1 MSSYYNA
8 WEDKGGRINGSRQ
21 TIGGLVARKI
31 GARNQS
37 KQGGSGDTSSAADR
51 LLLQALVKGLAV
63 FGLFDSLRPEWTV
76 DEITEEVGLPRMT
89 VYRVVKTLE
98 SEGYVVGDPA
108 TNRYHLGPAILAA
121 TYVSSQRWGELARL
135 ARPYVEDLASRT
147 RETVTLAVEVDG
159 VAVEIDSVHTPR
171 PFRRQLAP
179 GRVVGYEAS
188 AHGKVFL
195 AYMAEQDRERVLAAP
210 FHPPT
215 SQAAADLEALSLTLD
230 RIREDGV
237 AYDFEERDLG
247 TCAVAA
253 PIRDQLGKVVASLGV
268 LAPPGRF
275 GPEQQQF
282 HAEAV
287 KAAAKSFSAV
297 LGYRA
302 REEAG

>member
-1 MSSYYNA
+1 M
-8 WEDKGGRINGSRQ
+8 
-21 TIGGLVARKI
+21 ARKI

-37 KQGGSGDTSSAADR
+37 KQESSGNNSSAADR
-51 LLLQALVKGLAV
+51 VLLQALVKGLAV

-76 DEITEEVGLPRMT
+76 DEMTEELGLPRMT

-98 SEGYVVGDPA
+98 REGYLVGDPA

-121 TYVSSQRWGELARL
+121 TYVSSQRWGDLARL
-135 ARPYVEDLASRT
+135 ARPYLEDLAGRT
-147 RETVTLAVEVDG
+147 RETVTLAIEVDG
-159 VAVEIDSVHTPR
+159 VAVEIDSIHTPQ

-179 GRVVGYEAS
+179 GRVIGYEAS
-188 AHGKVFL
+188 AHGKVFVAHMSPL
-195 AYMAEQDRERVLAAP
+195 ERERVLAAP

-215 SQAAADLEALSLTLD
+215 SQATADLESLSLALD

-253 PIRDQLGKVVASLGV
+253 PVKDQFGKVVASMGV

-275 GPEQQQF
+275 GPEQQEL

-287 KAAAKSFSAV
+287 KAAAESFSAV

-302 REEAG
+302 RESAG

>member
-1 MSSYYNA
+1 M
-8 WEDKGGRINGSRQ
+8 
-21 TIGGLVARKI
+21 ARRI

-37 KQGGSGDTSSAADR
+37 KQEGSGSSSAGGDR
-51 LLLQALVKGLAV
+51 VLLQVLVKGLAV
-63 FGLFDSLRPEWTV
+63 FGLFDSLRPEWTIE
-76 DEITEEVGLPRMT
+76 EITDELGLPRMT

-98 SEGYVVGDPA
+98 SEVYLVADPA
-108 TNRYHLGPAILAA
+108 TYRYHLGPAILAA
-121 TYVSSQRWGELARL
+121 THVSFERWGELARL
-135 ARPYVEDLASRT
+135 ARPYLEDLASAT
-147 RETVTLAVEVDG
+147 RETVTLAIEVDG
-159 VAVEIDSVHTPR
+159 VAVEIDSIHTPR

-195 AYMAEQDRERVLAAP
+195 AYMSPPERERVLAAP

-215 SQAAADLEALSLTLD
+215 SRTAGFEALSLQLD
-230 RIREDGV
+230 KIREEGV

-253 PIRDQLGKVVASLGV
+253 PVRDQLGDVVASIGV

-275 GPEQQQF
+275 GLEQQRL
-282 HAEAV
+282 HTEAV
-287 KAAAKSFSAV
+287 KSAAASLSAF

-302 REEAG
+302 RNT

>member
-1 MSSYYNA
+1 M
-8 WEDKGGRINGSRQ
+8 
-21 TIGGLVARKI
+21 ARKI
-31 GARNQS
+31 GARNQP
-37 KQGGSGDTSSAADR
+37 KQDGAGTNSSAAGR

-76 DEITEEVGLPRMT
+76 DEITEELQLPRMT

-98 SEGYVVGDPA
+98 SQGYLVGDPA

-121 TYVSSQRWGELARL
+121 TYVSSQRWGDLARL
-135 ARPYVEDLASRT
+135 ARPHLEDLASRT
-147 RETVTLAVEVDG
+147 RETVTLAIEVDG
-159 VAVEIDSVHTPR
+159 VAVEIDSIHTPR

-179 GRVVGYEAS
+179 GRVIGYEAS

-195 AYMAEQDRERVLAAP
+195 AHMSLQERERVLAAP

-215 SQAAADLEALSLTLD
+215 SQVGTDLESLSLALD

-253 PIRDQLGKVVASLGV
+253 PVRDQFGKVVASVGV

-275 GPEQQQF
+275 GPEQQQS

-287 KAAAKSFSAV
+287 QAAAESLSAV

>member
-1 MSSYYNA
+1 M
-8 WEDKGGRINGSRQ
+8 
-21 TIGGLVARKI
+21 ARRI

-37 KQGGSGDTSSAADR
+37 KQEGSGSSSAGGDR
-51 LLLQALVKGLAV
+51 VLLQVLVKGLAV
-63 FGLFDSLRPEWTV
+63 FGLFDSLRPEWTIE
-76 DEITEEVGLPRMT
+76 EITDELGLPRMT

-98 SEGYVVGDPA
+98 SEGYLVADPA
-108 TNRYHLGPAILAA
+108 TYRYHLGPAILAA
-121 TYVSSQRWGELARL
+121 THVSFERWGELARL
-135 ARPYVEDLASRT
+135 ARPYLEDLASAT
-147 RETVTLAVEVDG
+147 RETVTLAIEVDG
-159 VAVEIDSVHTPR
+159 VAVEIDSIHTPR

-195 AYMAEQDRERVLAAP
+195 AYMSPPERERVLAAP

-215 SQAAADLEALSLTLD
+215 SRTAGFEALSLQLD
-230 RIREDGV
+230 KIREEGV

-253 PIRDQLGKVVASLGV
+253 PVRDQLGDVVASIGV

-275 GPEQQQF
+275 GLEQQRL
-282 HAEAV
+282 HTEAV
-287 KAAAKSFSAV
+287 KSAAASLSAF

-302 REEAG
+302 RNT

>member
-1 MSSYYNA
+1 M
-8 WEDKGGRINGSRQ
+8 
-21 TIGGLVARKI
+21 ARKI
-31 GARNQS
+31 GARNQPRRV
-37 KQGGSGDTSSAADR
+37 GSGTNSSARDR
-51 LLLQALVKGLAV
+51 LLLQALSKGLAV

-76 DEITEEVGLPRMT
+76 DEITEELGLPRMT

-98 SEGYVVGDPA
+98 SEGYLVGDPA

-121 TYVSSQRWGELARL
+121 TYVSSERWGELARL
-135 ARPYVEDLASRT
+135 ARPYLEDLASRT
-147 RETVTLAVEVDG
+147 RETVTLAIEVDG
-159 VAVEIDSVHTPR
+159 VAVEIDSIHTPR

-179 GRVVGYEAS
+179 GRVIGYEAS
-188 AHGKVFL
+188 AHGKVFV
-195 AYMAEQDRERVLAAP
+195 AYMSPLERERVFAAP
-210 FHPPT
+210 FHRPT
-215 SQAAADLEALSLTLD
+215 SRAAADLESLSLTLD

-253 PIRDQLGKVVASLGV
+253 PVRDQLGKVVASMGV

-282 HAEAV
+282 HAGAV
-287 KAAAKSFSAV
+287 KAAAASFSAV

-302 REEAG
+302 PESGR